1 MISDII
7 KQVLQTGYLSV
18 TTEHKLRLMFENCST
33 LEELDALSELQAAIL
48 SGQVTRDLCV
58 TAYKGGSVCVE
69 SL

>member
-18 TTEHKLRLMFENCST
+18 TAEHKLRLMFENCST

-58 TAYKGGSVCVE
+58 TAYEGRSVSVE
-69 SL
+69 

>member
-7 KQVLQTGYLSV
+7 KQVLRTGYLSV
-18 TTEHKLRLMFENCST
+18 TTENKLRVMFENCCT

-58 TAYKGGSVCVE
+58 NAHQRGSVSVE
-69 SL
+69 

>member
-18 TTEHKLRLMFENCST
+18 TTEQKLRVLFENCCT
-33 LEELDALSELQAAIL
+33 LEELDALSDLQSAIL

-58 TAYKGGSVCVE
+58 SAHQGGSV
-69 SL
+69 SLD

>member
-1 MISDII
+1 MISDLI

-18 TTEHKLRLMFENCST
+18 TTEQKLRLMFENCCT
-33 LEELDALSELQAAIL
+33 LEELDALSELQSAIL

-58 TAYKGGSVCVE
+58 NAHQCGSVSVE